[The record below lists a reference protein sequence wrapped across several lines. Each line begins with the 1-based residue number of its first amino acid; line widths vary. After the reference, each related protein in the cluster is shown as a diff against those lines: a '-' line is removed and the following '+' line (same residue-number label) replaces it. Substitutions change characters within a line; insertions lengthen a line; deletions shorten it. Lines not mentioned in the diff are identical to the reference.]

1 MNYELFEKALAEK
14 RISRRKLAGLLGVNV
29 NTFLSALGR
38 KSDLD
43 PDTVARIAK
52 ILEVD
57 YTELSLS
64 RESWETLRAIEEDDE
79 RNQNEPGYWQSLIQS
94 APLKES
100 TLDLLQ
106 KSDAYHFALKSSDA
120 VRLTMLLEA
129 YSVLNIKGRYE
140 ALKTVCNLTY
150 VPEYVGGDV
159 KPEMEV
165 FGREDIS
172 DLVDAVDKIAEKKRG
187 NEDGEG

>member
-1 MNYELFEKALAEK
+1 MNYELFERALAEK
-14 RISRRKLAGLLGVNV
+14 RISRRKLAGMIGVNV

-52 ILEVD
+52 VLEVD

-64 RESWETLRAIEEDDE
+64 RESWEALRTIEKIAE
-79 RNQNEPGYWQSLIQS
+79 QNKNDTAAKGDI
-94 APLKES
+94 
-100 TLDLLQ
+100 LDQLQ
-106 KSDAYHFALKSSDA
+106 NSVAYQAALELSDAM
-120 VRLTMLLEA
+120 RLTMLLEA
-129 YSVLNIKGRYE
+129 FSVLNTKGRYE
-140 ALKTVCNLTY
+140 ALKAVCNLTY

-159 KPEMEV
+159 KPQKEV

-172 DLVDAVDKIAEKKRG
+172 DLVDAVARIAEKKRG
-187 NEDGEG
+187 IDYGEG

>member
-64 RESWETLRAIEEDDE
+64 RESWETLRAIEAAE
-79 RNQNEPGYWQSLIQS
+79 
-94 APLKES
+94 
-100 TLDLLQ
+100 TL
-106 KSDAYHFALKSSDA
+106 
-120 VRLTMLLEA
+120 T
-129 YSVLNIKGRYE
+129 
-140 ALKTVCNLTY
+140 
-150 VPEYVGGDV
+150 
-159 KPEMEV
+159 
-165 FGREDIS
+165 
-172 DLVDAVDKIAEKKRG
+172 
-187 NEDGEG
+187 